1 MTVGSG
7 VELPEKRA
15 PTRLRAR
22 VPRGLITPGLLGLP
36 VSWLVV
42 FFVAPIAIVAAYSF
56 DVYSLYPGPHG
67 FTLGAWH
74 SFVHDPVYLRLFWKS
89 VQMSLIVSAV
99 IVVLAYPLAY
109 YLALSG
115 TKRKYVL
122 LLVVIAPFLTSYLLR
137 VLAWKVILG
146 SQGVVNTFLFW
157 TGVRSPDHPIAT
169 LLYSRFA
176 VMLVLGYIWLPFV
189 ALPIFVSLESL
200 DRRLLEAASD
210 LGASRLQAFRRVTLP
225 LSLPGIVAAFLFVFI
240 PTLGEFV
247 TPSLVGGTTGYMY
260 GNQIVDLFGTGF
272 PDWETGSVLAIFLL
286 CVVAALTV
294 VFSRFL
300 QPKQVATE

>member
-1 MTVGSG
+1 MAVQGEAG
-7 VELPEKRA
+7 PPPVRLPR
-15 PTRLRAR
+15 RRRAR
-22 VPRGLITPGLLGLP
+22 VDLTTPTLLGLP
-36 VSWLVV
+36 VAWLVV
-42 FFVAPIAIVAAYSF
+42 FFLVPIAIVATYSF
-56 DVYSLYPGPHG
+56 DVYSLFPGKHG
-67 FTLGAWH
+67 FTLAAWRE
-74 SFVHDPVYLRLFWKS
+74 FVHSSVYLALFWKS
-89 VQMSLIVSAV
+89 VKMSLIVSAI

-122 LLVVIAPFLTSYLLR
+122 LLVLIAPFLTSYLLR

-146 SQGVVNTFLFW
+146 DQGVINTFLFW
-157 TGVRSPDHPIAT
+157 TGLRSPGHPISQ

-225 LSLPGIVAAFLFVFI
+225 LSLPGIMAAFLFVFI
-240 PTLGEFV
+240 PTLGEFI
-247 TPSLVGGTTGYMY
+247 TPSLVGGANGYMY

-272 PDWETGSVLAIFLL
+272 PDWETGSVLAIFLFG
-286 CVVAALTV
+286 VVTVLTV
-294 VFSRFL
+294 VFARFL
-300 QPKQVATE
+300 QPRRVAAD